1 MDGPPPD
8 DSGMGERDEDE
19 LDVAQYIDD
28 WQLPDA
34 EEQAAAEEAQDAIS
48 DLPPASGLAAEWL
61 ALFERLGLTGLTQS
75 IAAHCQLVG
84 REQGN
89 WTLHLDPGHSALYNE
104 NHRKRLEQ
112 AISAVQE
119 LPVQLVVEVAAPT
132 QETPAVAAARRKAA
146 RQRAAEQS
154 IVADTLVQ
162 RLQSDFAAHICEG
175 SIRPLDAPAN

>member
-8 DSGMGERDEDE
+8 DSGMGECDEDE

-84 REQGN
+84 REQGI

-112 AISAVQE
+112 AIGTVQE
-119 LPVQLVVEVAAPT
+119 QPVQLLVEVAAPT

-154 IVADTLVQ
+154 IVADPLVQ

-175 SIRPLDAPAN
+175 SIRPLDAPVN